1 MSQSLKDLTKVIKKD
16 IRLFEKEFDDAL
28 HSKVKLIRT
37 VSRFLIKQKGKR
49 IRPIL
54 TILSARVCGKPTQ
67 NSYRA
72 AAMIEL
78 LHIAT
83 LIHDD
88 VVDGAMKRRGWFSI
102 NRIWG
107 NKLAVLMG
115 DFVLSKSLI

>member
-54 TILSARVCGKPTQ
+54 TIL
-67 NSYRA
+67 
-72 AAMIEL
+72 
-78 LHIAT
+78 
-83 LIHDD
+83 
-88 VVDGAMKRRGWFSI
+88 F
-102 NRIWG
+102 G
-107 NKLAVLMG
+107 NILV
-115 DFVLSKSLI
+115 F

>member
-1 MSQSLKDLTKVIKKD
+1 MLQSLKEISHVIKKD

-28 HSKVKLIRT
+28 YSKVKLIQT
-37 VSRFLIKQKGKR
+37 ISRFLIKQKGKR

-54 TILSARVCGKPTQ
+54 TILAARICGEPTE
-67 NSYRA
+67 NSYKA

-88 VVDGAMKRRGWFSI
+88 VVDGAVKRRGWFSSLFPI
-102 NRIWG
+102 
-107 NKLAVLMG
+107 KLN
-115 DFVLSKSLI
+115 SKRMIIMK